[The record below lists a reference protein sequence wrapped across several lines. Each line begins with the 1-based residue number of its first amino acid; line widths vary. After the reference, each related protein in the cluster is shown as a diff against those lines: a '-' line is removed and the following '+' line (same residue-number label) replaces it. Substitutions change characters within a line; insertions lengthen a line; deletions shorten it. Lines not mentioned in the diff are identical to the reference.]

1 MYRELCELKVAWD
14 KIIPNHGI
22 KVWEE
27 WESTLP
33 SQIKVPRSIPSPDT
47 PLNAID
53 IYVFANSSI
62 IGTCPAVYA
71 VTRQSGHVNQ
81 HLIASKSRLTNQNM
95 LIPRHGLELGR
106 EHQVSALQFQHQ
118 RYPWLD

>member
-53 IYVFANSSI
+53 IHVFANSSI
-62 IGTCPAVYA
+62 IGTCATAYA
-71 VTRQSGHVNQ
+71 VIHQTGLVNQ
-81 HLIASKSRLTNQNM
+81 HLIASKS
-95 LIPRHGLELGR
+95 
-106 EHQVSALQFQHQ
+106 
-118 RYPWLD
+118 